1 MDKGNQYYWYR
12 FSKIY
17 GTDIR
22 DTYMLVF
29 GSDFSTGY
37 FGMQIFAEMFCNC
50 DVKKI
55 SCTPPKEIKDLSI
68 FCNENRTYNFYLY
81 GIKSKY
87 KVSPNL
93 TFHDLVF
100 ARSRTSADQ
109 IILWKYA
116 NGDKKNIDY
125 MYVQSYKYEE
135 LYKISDK
142 FRNYEF
148 IYQLKYP
155 NNNRSNIHHLIVMA
169 ESSWEAQCK
178 MLVMFA
184 EGDRNKF
191 RTLCTPNEIGY
202 ALPTVLRLQKEAE
215 EKQQKENDR
224 LAEKE
229 KWDAWKQEKEKA
241 KLAEKEKREA
251 KKQTNQK
258 VVNTEYNHESIKSIK
273 RRKLKLTFLCILPHT
288 GLFGVHRFLSKKPKS
303 GLFMLFTAGGF
314 LILWITDIF
323 RLISGKFKD
332 TDGIP
337 FKDKLSKK

>member
-81 GIKSKY
+81 GIKTKY

-148 IYQLKYP
+148 IYQMKYP
-155 NNNRSNIHHLIVMA
+155 NNSRSNIHHLIVMA

-202 ALPTVLRLQKEAE
+202 ALPTVLRLKKEAE
-215 EKQQKENDR
+215 EKQQ
-224 LAEKE
+224 
-229 KWDAWKQEKEKA
+229 KEKA

-251 KKQTNQK
+251 KKQKNPK
-258 VVNTEYNHESIKSIK
+258 VINAESL
-273 RRKLKLTFLCILPHT
+273 RTR
-288 GLFGVHRFLSKKPKS
+288 
-303 GLFMLFTAGGF
+303 MGF
-314 LILWITDIF
+314 LLKISFQKNNIF
-323 RLISGKFKD
+323 FY
-332 TDGIP
+332 
-337 FKDKLSKK
+337 

>member
-55 SCTPPKEIKDLSI
+55 NCTPPKEIKDLSI

-81 GIKSKY
+81 GIKTKY

-148 IYQLKYP
+148 IYQMKYP

-202 ALPTVLRLQKEAE
+202 ALPTVLRLKKEAK
-215 EKQQKENDR
+215 EKQQKENAR

-229 KWDAWKQEKEKA
+229 KWDARKQEKEKA
-241 KLAEKEKREA
+241 KLVKKEKREA
-251 KKQTNQK
+251 KKQKNQK
-258 VVNTEYNHESIKSIK
+258 VVNAESL
-273 RRKLKLTFLCILPHT
+273 RTR
-288 GLFGVHRFLSKKPKS
+288 
-303 GLFMLFTAGGF
+303 MGF
-314 LILWITDIF
+314 LLKISFQKNNIF
-323 RLISGKFKD
+323 FY
-332 TDGIP
+332 
-337 FKDKLSKK
+337 

>member
-1 MDKGNQYYWYR
+1 MNKGNQYYWYR

-50 DVKKI
+50 DVNKI

-81 GIKSKY
+81 GIKTKY

-148 IYQLKYP
+148 IYQMKYP

-202 ALPTVLRLQKEAE
+202 ALPTVLRLKKETE

-229 KWDAWKQEKEKA
+229 KWDARKQE
-241 KLAEKEKREA
+241 
-251 KKQTNQK
+251 NQK
-258 VVNTEYNHESIKSIK
+258 VINAESL
-273 RRKLKLTFLCILPHT
+273 RTR
-288 GLFGVHRFLSKKPKS
+288 
-303 GLFMLFTAGGF
+303 MGF
-314 LILWITDIF
+314 LLKI
-323 RLISGKFKD
+323 RFK
-332 TDGIP
+332 
-337 FKDKLSKK
+337 KK